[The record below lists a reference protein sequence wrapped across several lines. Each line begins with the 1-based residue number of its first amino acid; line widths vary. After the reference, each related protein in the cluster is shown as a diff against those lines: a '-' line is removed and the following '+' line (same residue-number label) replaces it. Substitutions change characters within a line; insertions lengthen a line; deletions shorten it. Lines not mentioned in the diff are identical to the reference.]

1 MQIFRNLPVT
11 KVIKSTTSKKEMYQE
26 LWNVIKEPNLK
37 QNCLIRLTFNPK
49 KKSYISQKS
58 LTVLNFD

>member
-49 KKSYISQKS
+49 KSYISQKS
-58 LTVLNFD
+58 VTVLNFD

>member
-1 MQIFRNLPVT
+1 
-11 KVIKSTTSKKEMYQE
+11 MYQE

>member
-26 LWNVIKEPNLK
+26 LWNVMKEPNLK